1 MVGTTKVMIN
11 RAPVLTLWAAVVAER
26 LGYDRD
32 AALTLGRSVA
42 GINAKSKALA
52 IGRIEPPSP
61 AEAAKRRRETKRDE
75 TIEIELLGRVVRAK
89 RTADGLRATERGRPA
104 NPAAVQRY
112 LESKFGDALPAV
124 RAAMKTLAASRTPS
138 ELAGD
143 AFSLYEDFRPKI
155 PPGMRGWGAAGELDL
170 DLIRALAK
178 RRTLQAPRA
187 ALLSRRA
194 SPARSRRPG

>member
-42 GINAKSKALA
+42 G
-52 IGRIEPPSP
+52 
-61 AEAAKRRRETKRDE
+61 RRRETKRDE
-75 TIEIELLGRVVRAK
+75 TIEIGLLGRVVRAK
-89 RTADGLRATERGRPA
+89 RTADGLRATERGRPS

-112 LESKFGDALPAV
+112 LESKYADALPAV

-138 ELAGD
+138 ELAGE

-155 PPGMRGWGAAGELDL
+155 PAGMRGWGAAGELDL
-170 DLIRALAK
+170 DLIRSLAK
-178 RRTLQAPRA
+178 RRTLQTPRV